1 MGRRWP
7 KVPLAPKPAFI
18 CDFRVIYNNPTQK
31 TKKMIEIM
39 IVVSMVILLI
49 SVVTYVFT
57 IMPFFWAVLMKY
69 TDRKIEEEVKKYLD
83 AELAEKMKK
92 IECADQEIRRREETV
107 ILLKRTVGRKLDRD
121 EMIPIEITKYQ
132 KSPVRGIY

>member
-1 MGRRWP
+1 
-7 KVPLAPKPAFI
+7 
-18 CDFRVIYNNPTQK
+18 
-31 TKKMIEIM
+31 MIEIM

-49 SVVTYVFT
+49 SVVTYIFT

-107 ILLKRTVGRKLDRD
+107 ILLKRTVGRKLGRD
-121 EMIPIEITKYQ
+121 EMIPIEITKYP
-132 KSPVRGIY
+132 KSPERGIY

>member
-1 MGRRWP
+1 
-7 KVPLAPKPAFI
+7 
-18 CDFRVIYNNPTQK
+18 
-31 TKKMIEIM
+31 MIEIM